1 MFACCLRARFTLSK
15 VLLNFYASQISDC
28 DFLQVFIS
36 VDRQRKSKLCADEVF
51 WGWENLRT
59 LTLRFEVKSVG
70 GLD

>member
-1 MFACCLRARFTLSK
+1 MPTF
-15 VLLNFYASQISDC
+15 QISDC
-28 DFLQVFIS
+28 VCLQVLACIC